1 MYIKMKG
8 NLTIKLLVGLLVLSA
23 IYGVIKLTSGSSRSK
38 SFREVLVDID
48 TAKVT
53 RIEIESGGA
62 KTILKKESEGWIV
75 GENGKRATS
84 SSVKGLL
91 TNLQTIEP
99 SRLASRKEE
108 AWSEFQV
115 DTAGTRVKVYQGGD
129 AALDLVIGKFGVEGQ
144 RAYFSY
150 VRLSEDK
157 DTYVANNFMSMGI
170 GKSDADYRNGQILKL
185 KKDSINSVDFKN
197 PEGTFTLEK
206 QANNQWVIGGVPA
219 DSASV
224 TEFLNGL
231 TFVSSKNFADAD
243 ITNSSQQVIVHLAS
257 SADVTLE
264 SDGASLIRSSQNEM
278 EIFQDQQV
286 YEKLF
291 KSPTDFVKQ

>member
-1 MYIKMKG
+1 MKG

-115 DTAGTRVKVYQGGD
+115 DSAGTRVKVYQGGD
-129 AALDLVIGKFGVEGQ
+129 ATLDLVIGKFGVEGQ

-170 GKSDADYRNGQILKL
+170 GKSDTDYRNGQIIKL
-185 KKDSINSVDFKN
+185 KKDSINSIDFN
-197 PEGTFTLEK
+197 NSEGTFTLEK

-224 TEFLNGL
+224 AEFLNGL

-243 ITNSSQQVIVHLAS
+243 VINSSQQVIVHLAG